1 MCKFRKLENRVRFP
15 DMAPSLVIILIFIC
29 TMADTNYLSI
39 ADVIGYELKNVT
51 VDPRT
56 EGIDPSK
63 IDDVLKLSHAQNI
76 LVDTV
81 TVNAGGLQRENAI
94 DMNRVCVNV
103 MVKDCI
109 LYSGKQ
115 NAITIKGGCRDVTIQ
130 NVQIVPGEGH
140 CDIELGNWSDQSQ
153 DYVLNV
159 NLINVTRTDGA
170 PVRLRIGHAKN
181 VIVEGGNVKENKLGS
196 LMVKLYFFFKGLFK

>member
-1 MCKFRKLENRVRFP
+1 M
-15 DMAPSLVIILIFIC
+15 C

-39 ADVIGYELKNVT
+39 ADVTGYELKDKT
-51 VDPRT
+51 IDPRVD
-56 EGIDPSK
+56 GIDPST

-76 LVDTV
+76 LVETV
-81 TVNAGGLQRENAI
+81 TVNAGGLQKENAV
-94 DMNRVCVNV
+94 DMNRVCTDVV
-103 MVKDCI
+103 MKNCI

-115 NAITIKGGCRDVTIQ
+115 NAITIKGGCRDITIQ
-130 NVQIVPGEGH
+130 DVEIVPGSGH

-159 NLINVTRTDGA
+159 KLINVTRTDGN

-181 VIVEGGNVKENKLGS
+181 VTVEGGNVKEDKLGG
-196 LMVKLYFFFKGLFK
+196 LLVKLYFFFKNLIK

>member
-1 MCKFRKLENRVRFP
+1 M
-15 DMAPSLVIILIFIC
+15 C

-39 ADVIGYELKNVT
+39 ADVIGYELKNTT

-56 EGIDPSK
+56 EGIDPST

-76 LVDTV
+76 LVEAV
-81 TVNAGGLQRENAI
+81 TVNAGGIQRENAI
-94 DMNRVCVNV
+94 DMNRICVDV
-103 MVKDCI
+103 IVRYCI

-115 NAITIKGGCRDVTIQ
+115 NALTIKGGCRDITIE
-130 NVQIVPGEGH
+130 NVQIVPGTGQ
-140 CDIELGNWSDQSQ
+140 CDVELGGWSDQSR

-159 NLINVTRTDGA
+159 KLINVTRTDGK

-181 VIVEGGNVKENKLGS
+181 VTIEGGNVKENKFESSML
-196 LMVKLYFFFKGLFK
+196 KLFVFLKGLFK